1 MQKSMK
7 KFLTTPHLFSKT
19 INAVIAKIRRRGDL
33 KRDNLDYI
41 IIKNS
46 KFARFYLRPKI
57 HKRLHNVP
65 SRPVI
70 FNSGKYTK
78 NISSFLD
85 HHLQSLAQAVK
96 SYIKGTNEFL
106 KKLHSYKSYLVALFY
121 VIWMLQDILEKD
133 I

>member
-1 MQKSMK
+1 MIKKSMK

-33 KRDNLDYI
+33 KRDNLDYF
-41 IIKNS
+41 IIKNP

-65 SRPVI
+65 SRPI
-70 FNSGKYTK
+70 ISNSGKYTK

-85 HHLQSLAQAVK
+85 HRLQSLAQAVK

-106 KKLHSYKSYLVALFY
+106 KKLHSL
-121 VIWMLQDILEKD
+121 
-133 I
+133 